1 MEGVMRVRLFLL
13 TIMLATA
20 IVALPLGN
28 VQIARAAGR
37 PADVRVVHALS
48 DAGQADFY
56 LNDIF
61 AASLDYGQDAPY
73 ILVPPG
79 AVKLR
84 AFAPGTG
91 PAGKPLFEGTF
102 QAKDD
107 QRINVALIGSGNEMK
122 LGVFPIDV
130 SPLAAGQGRV
140 LIICSSTGWAQY
152 TLTGT
157 TADGSTVTLA
167 DKLAPGASVTV
178 NVPVGVY
185 TLKGNGL
192 AAADPTLSIHANTIY
207 SAFVVDVPGQR
218 GKAADL
224 KTFAASALAA
234 GPAGFWR
241 IVHTIPDAPAVDVY
255 VGQTLIAS
263 RLRFGESTVHMAWKP
278 GRFEV
283 NLFAAGTGGKGT
295 PLKSVTAEVAENGT
309 LTSVVMGSASAPN
322 LTTFTDDSSAP
333 PSKTSRVI
341 VFNARAD
348 AIDIALDGKEAVTGL
363 GAGQISKSWDLQE
376 GVHKFAI
383 TAGGSVIENID
394 NYSVSPNTAF
404 VLKTL
409 VVTNKGTVILSARP
423 AA

>member
-1 MEGVMRVRLFLL
+1 MRRRFVLFAFL
-13 TIMLATA
+13 LATA
-20 IVALPLGN
+20 IATLPFGMAST
-28 VQIARAAGR
+28 VRAAER

-48 DAGQADFY
+48 DAGKADFY

-61 AASLDYGQDAPY
+61 AATLDYGQDAPY

-79 AVKLR
+79 SVKLR

-91 PAGKPLFEGTF
+91 PDGKPLFESTF

-107 QRINVALIGSGNEMK
+107 QRINVALIGSGDQMK

-157 TADGSTVTLA
+157 AADGSTITLA

-192 AAADPTLSIHANTIY
+192 AAADPTLSIHANTVY
-207 SAFVVDVPGQR
+207 SAFVIDVPGQR

-224 KTFAASALAA
+224 KTFAATARAN

-241 IVHTIPDAPAVDVY
+241 LVHAIPDAPAVDVY
-255 VGQTLIAS
+255 VGQTLIAP

-283 NLFAAGTGGKGT
+283 HLFAAGTGGKSA

-309 LTSVVMGSASAPN
+309 LTSVVMGTATALN
-322 LTTFTDDSSAP
+322 LTTFTEDHSAP
-333 PSKTSRVI
+333 PSKMSRVI

-348 AIDIALDGKEAVTGL
+348 AIDVALDGKEAVKGL
-363 GAGQISKSWDLQE
+363 AAGQISKSWDLAE
-376 GVHKFAI
+376 GLHAFSI
-383 TAGGSVIENID
+383 SAGGSVIETID

-423 AA
+423 AV